1 MNTVRYKKP
10 TAEDFKKLV
19 QQAGGNLSKV
29 ARTLKCSRSSIQ
41 NWMME
46 DPEFKTIV
54 QDERSSLFDEC
65 LATSRV
71 VALGVPAYREEEYV
85 DENGE
90 VKVRKVMD
98 GWIERPDVSMLRY
111 LMSTLGR
118 KEEGFKETVE
128 DSGLIP
134 VKGVAI
140 TAWIKKE
147 NEG

>member
-1 MNTVRYKKP
+1 MNTSKYKKP
-10 TAEDFKKLV
+10 TLADFKRLV
-19 QQAGGNLSKV
+19 QQSGGNLTKV
-29 ARTLKCSRSSIQ
+29 AKALNCSRSSIQ
-41 NWMME
+41 NWITD
-46 DPEFKTIV
+46 DPEFKVVV

-71 VALGVPAYREEEYV
+71 VALGIPAYREEEFI
-85 DENGE
+85 DDNGE
-90 VKVRKVMD
+90 VRVRKVMD

-118 KEEGFKETVE
+118 KEEGFKESTDE
-128 DSGLIP
+128 SGLIP
-134 VKGVAI
+134 VNGVAI

>member
-1 MNTVRYKKP
+1 MNTSKYKKP
-10 TAEDFKKLV
+10 SLEDFKKLV
-19 QQAGGNLSKV
+19 QQTGGNLTRV
-29 ARTLKCSRSSIQ
+29 AKALKCSRSSIQ
-41 NWMME
+41 NWLTD
-46 DPEFKTIV
+46 DPEFKVVV

-65 LATSRV
+65 LATSRA
-71 VALGVPAYREEEYV
+71 VALGIPAYREEEFI
-85 DENGE
+85 DEKGE

-118 KEEGFKETVE
+118 KEEGFKEAIE
-128 DSGLIP
+128 ENGMIP
-134 VKGVAI
+134 VNGVAI